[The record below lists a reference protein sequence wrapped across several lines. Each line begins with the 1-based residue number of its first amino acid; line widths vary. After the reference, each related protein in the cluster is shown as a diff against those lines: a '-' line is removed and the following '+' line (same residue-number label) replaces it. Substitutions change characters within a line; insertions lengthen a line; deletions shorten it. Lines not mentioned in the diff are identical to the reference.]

1 MVDRNDQNQLKPNG
15 RKTIINHEIN
25 MANFNKVI
33 VAGNLV
39 SDPEV
44 KTIGDS
50 SVVRFRIA
58 INRKFTTK
66 SGEKKEESTY
76 IDAEMWGP
84 RADVISKYVK
94 KGDPILMEGR
104 LKQENWET
112 KDGEKRSKILVAI
125 DDFEFMNGRKDS
137 DEKAST
143 DSKPYVKTKPKQEA
157 SLQDIPF

>member
-1 MVDRNDQNQLKPNG
+1 
-15 RKTIINHEIN
+15 

-33 VAGNLV
+33 VAANLV
-39 SDPEV
+39 SDPEL
-44 KTIGDS
+44 KTVGDS
-50 SVVRFRIA
+50 SVVRFRVA

-84 RADVISKYVK
+84 RANVISEYLK
-94 KGDPILMEGR
+94 KGDPILLEGH
-104 LKQENWET
+104 LKQENWES

-125 DDFEFMNGRKDS
+125 EDFEFMNGKKDS
-137 DEKAST
+137 DGKTSAE
-143 DSKPYVKTKPKQEA
+143 SKPMNKKSKQEV